1 MTDELDESVAN
12 KERRLLFL
20 PLWTK
25 ARAEEKEEEKEEEE
39 GPELRPS
46 GLKPLISC
54 APLTHF
60 VSAVRCGCCG
70 TKRGEVSAENLE
82 RVKTAP
88 HAGPSV
94 FLSRVRMTIARP
106 LALQLASRRAAPR
119 RSLITRIIKDI
130 FNRRAAPRRAA
141 RRRNGRIRKLHARYR
156 AYRYFLCLVICL

>member
-25 ARAEEKEEEKEEEE
+25 TRAEEKEEEKKEEEEEE

-60 VSAVRCGCCG
+60 VSEVRCGCCG

-82 RVKTAP
+82 RAKTAP
-88 HAGPSV
+88 HAGVP
-94 FLSRVRMTIARP
+94 
-106 LALQLASRRAAPR
+106 ALPCSLVASE
-119 RSLITRIIKDI
+119 
-130 FNRRAAPRRAA
+130 
-141 RRRNGRIRKLHARYR
+141 
-156 AYRYFLCLVICL
+156 